1 MAAPE
6 PDVFA
11 EALEGFPE
19 RVADARPEKTTP
31 LLTNTPPGYVSI
43 PLPRAGKLWVF
54 FSYVGE
60 PAAEA
65 WLWDQ
70 LKLFTPIKPNVP
82 TVFEVRKGDWLVY
95 RLGFPTQHVTLSWHY
110 EE

>member
-1 MAAPE
+1 MPVLE

-11 EALEGFPE
+11 RVLEGLPE
-19 RVADARPEKTTP
+19 RVADARPEKAT
-31 LLTNTPPGYVSI
+31 LLLSNTPPGYVSI
-43 PLPRAGKLWVF
+43 PLPKAGKLWVL

-60 PAAEA
+60 PPAEA

-82 TVFEVRKGDWLVY
+82 TVFEVRKGDWLIY
-95 RLGFPTQHVTLSWHY
+95 RLGFAGQQVTLSWHY
-110 EE
+110 E